1 MDYTSI
7 AAASHA
13 GNESQEATASE
24 EARKARQRKH
34 RTFGCCRSGL
44 GCKTV
49 NCVSK
54 ALLIVPV
61 KLPLCAALH
70 LLRLKRVWL
79 MRFHAFG
86 IGILLLTLVN
96 PLSSQAPRL
105 PGIVDLRSDS
115 LRPVNRPVETINVH
129 VHEVNLVLSVT
140 DRNGKV
146 VNNLRPSDLRILDNG
161 VEQTKLTFFKRETDL
176 PIKIALVLD
185 ISASMAQQRDA
196 ENAAIGSF
204 LKRVS
209 LPLDSVMLFAFN
221 QNVQLRSPVTN
232 NWDITARLVKRLN
245 PGGETALYDAVSD
258 ASHWLALD
266 HGPARRI
273 MILVSDG
280 EENKSRTTMD
290 TTISEALNAEAA
302 IYSVNV
308 RAECFSEDAK
318 RGAAILK
325 RIAEATG
332 GAYLEPETNT
342 IAGAFDKI
350 RRELRGQYAL
360 AYKLSNPGVR
370 TFHRLQVLVA
380 NRRRVHCRSGYYV
393 N

>member
-1 MDYTSI
+1 MKI
-7 AAASHA
+7 
-13 GNESQEATASE
+13 
-24 EARKARQRKH
+24 
-34 RTFGCCRSGL
+34 
-44 GCKTV
+44 
-49 NCVSK
+49 
-54 ALLIVPV
+54 
-61 KLPLCAALH
+61 
-70 LLRLKRVWL
+70 
-79 MRFHAFG
+79 HAFG
-86 IGILLLTLVN
+86 IGTLFLTLVH

-105 PGIVDLRSDS
+105 PGIADPPSDS
-115 LRPVNRPVETINVH
+115 LRPVHQPIETIDVH

-140 DRNGKV
+140 DHNGKP
-146 VNNLRPSDLRILDNG
+146 VNNLRPSDLTIFDNG
-161 VEQTKLTFFKRETDL
+161 VEQKNLTFFKRETDL

-185 ISASMAQQRDA
+185 TSASMAQQRDA

-232 NWDITARLVKRLN
+232 NWGITAKLVKSLK

-290 TTISEALNAEAA
+290 ATISEALNAEAA

-308 RAECFSEDAK
+308 SAESISEDAK

-325 RIAEATG
+325 RLAEATG
-332 GAYLEPETNT
+332 GAYLEPENNT
-342 IAGAFDKI
+342 IAVAFDKI
-350 RRELRGQYAL
+350 WRELRSQYAL

-370 TFHRLQVLVA
+370 TFHSLQVLVA
-380 NRRRVHCRSGYYV
+380 NRRRVRCRSGYYV